1 MPPRAADTNEPLTYV
16 GAAVGAGSSGTGG
29 ANGASGVPA
38 LVISTGGPAM
48 DGPVS
53 RSVPNA
59 KAPAAP
65 AAALTPSRI
74 IARRLSFLA
83 WHAGHHAIGCWRTVG
98 RRLGNASKS
107 VGGPTSCVKA

>member
-1 MPPRAADTNEPLTYV
+1 LVSIPPRAAETNDPLVYV
-16 GAAVGAGSSGTGG
+16 GDAVAAGSSGAAG

-48 DGPVS
+48 DGPDS

-74 IARRLSFLA
+74 IARRLS
-83 WHAGHHAIGCWRTVG
+83 
-98 RRLGNASKS
+98 
-107 VGGPTSCVKA
+107 